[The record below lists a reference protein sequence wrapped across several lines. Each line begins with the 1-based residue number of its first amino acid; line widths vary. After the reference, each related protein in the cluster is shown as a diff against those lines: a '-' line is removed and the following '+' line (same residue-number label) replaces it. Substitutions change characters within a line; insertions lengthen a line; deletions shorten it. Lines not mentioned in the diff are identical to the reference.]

1 MRRAV
6 FMIVFALFA
15 VAVPQVAEACPV
27 CYGDIDGPVARGVN
41 NGIMAMLGIVFMVQ
55 FGFVALF
62 VGMWRR
68 SKRLQA
74 VRESLT
80 VIKGGRS

>member
-1 MRRAV
+1 MRRAL
-6 FMIVFALFA
+6 MMLAFALVV
-15 VAVPQVAEACPV
+15 VAMPRIAEACPV

-41 NGIMAMLGIVFMVQ
+41 NGIMTMLGIVFMVQ

-68 SKRLQA
+68 NKRLQA
-74 VRESLT
+74 VRDSLT